1 MDQPKIKFNFD
12 GTELEGWELRAT
24 WDDFKSGLKHGSEFE
39 KIAIYGNKRR
49 QEIGAKAGSWFLSGE
64 VIYFENRDEALRW
77 LE

>member
-1 MDQPKIKFNFD
+1 MDQPKIKFILV
-12 GTELEGWELRAT
+12 GTELESWELRAT

-49 QEIGAKAGSWFLSGE
+49 QEIGAKAVSWFLSSE
-64 VIYFENRDEALRW
+64 VIYFEYPDEALRW